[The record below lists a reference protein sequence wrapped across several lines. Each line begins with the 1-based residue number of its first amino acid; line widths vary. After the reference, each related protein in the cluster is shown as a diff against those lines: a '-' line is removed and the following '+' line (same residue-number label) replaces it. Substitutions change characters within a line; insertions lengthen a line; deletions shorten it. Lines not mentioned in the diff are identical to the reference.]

1 MNQND
6 QTVSEGR
13 GPTFYEF
20 LAMIEG
26 AANKYERQLGTR
38 PDRLTVHPDW
48 AAQIFDGITY
58 DPWFVRAN
66 ERGRPTTLYGYCLV
80 EDVGIPRGNF
90 LLEVSPKKPDPP
102 TPDARRGRWLEVRP
116 KQQIAA
122 LWWTGDEDVEG
133 VRGVGCSRCWPREC
147 GDYAHQ
153 EFRQNKEFRNS
164 YHHGEYNRLHEVI
177 DTIHPGEYLILGIKG
192 LFKVTAEEYRELYD
206 ETGNSIA
213 VEPDRLG
220 LNLNHRQDAG
230 A

>member
-6 QTVSEGR
+6 QAVSEGR

-20 LAMIEG
+20 LALIEG
-26 AANKYERQLGTR
+26 AADEHEKQYGTR
-38 PDRLTVHPDW
+38 PDRLTLHPDW
-48 AAQIFDGITY
+48 AASILAGMSY
-58 DPWFVRAN
+58 NPWFGRAN
-66 ERGRPTTLYGYCLV
+66 ERGRPTTLYGYYLV
-80 EDVGIPRGNF
+80 EDDRIPRGNF
-90 LLEVSPKKPDPP
+90 LLEVGPKDPP
-102 TPDARRGRWLEVRP
+102 TPDARQGRWLEVRP
-116 KQQIAA
+116 KPKQPIAA
-122 LWWTGDEDVEG
+122 IRWTGDEDVDG

-164 YHHGEYNRLHEVI
+164 YHHGEYNRLNEVI

-192 LFKVTAEEYRELYD
+192 LFKVTAEQYQELYD

-220 LNLNHRQDAG
+220 STLNR
-230 A
+230 